1 MLILFC
7 NLHITILLYYL
18 IDFGL
23 LSLIELYTKHI
34 PPDFKNNIYSIYSVT
49 KSKPLFNY
57 VWFSLLI
64 CTIGL
69 DDHIMKAIYIL

>member
-1 MLILFC
+1 MLILFY

-34 PPDFKNNIYSIYSVT
+34 LPDFKNSIYSIYSVT
-49 KSKPLFNY
+49 KFKPLFNY
-57 VWFSLLI
+57 VRFSLLI

-69 DDHIMKAIYIL
+69 DDHIMKAINIR